1 MAKRAPRT
9 DRAAIS
15 DAQPSGSAPDPEGA
29 KIVDDMQEQL
39 ALLRDVACGHFFE
52 RASTKGGEEKG
63 TVYPTLDQSLQA
75 AAKLIDKLALNPK
88 GRPILPNRP
97 PVNSAKNIADA
108 LAELVRA
115 LAAGEITLEEA
126 TVLAH
131 VLELRRNALETYE
144 LEARIAALEDGQEN
158 AAGNHAGISP

>member
-1 MAKRAPRT
+1 MTKRAPRA
-9 DRAAIS
+9 DRAPQS
-15 DAQPSGSAPDPEGA
+15 DAPPTGSAPDPDRA
-29 KIVDDMQEQL
+29 NIADDMQEQL
-39 ALLRDVACGHFFE
+39 ALLRDVACGRSFE
-52 RASTKGGEEKG
+52 RASTKGGEEKE

-88 GRPILPNRP
+88 GRPILPNLP
-97 PVNSAKNIADA
+97 PVNSAKQIADA

-126 TVLAH
+126 TVLAR

-144 LEARIAALEDGQEN
+144 LENRIAALEN
-158 AAGNHAGISP
+158 TK